1 MTEGE
6 LWTREVVGEL
16 RASGYRPG
24 AWKWFIA
31 RSLARARFARRE
43 RRRAHR
49 ETLAL
54 AALGLAAWLAL
65 ALLGRLWL
73 ALVGATWWAL
83 IVLMLDWH
91 LGMLE
96 DEAGRPL
103 ARLGV
108 PNLLSLLRAALVPAL
123 PVLAPTLLLVALLVS
138 GVADVVDGAVARA
151 FGRETRLGA
160 WLDGG
165 VDGFVLGAAALGA
178 GFDGLLPWWAV
189 ALVLARH
196 ALQWA
201 VVAAVW
207 LTIAERRE
215 RWRTVSGKLPGAVL
229 FAGLVLA
236 CLRVPGA
243 SALVAAGSIGGLA
256 TFGLTLARARRQPL
270 P

>member
-16 RASGYRPG
+16 RASGYRLR
-24 AWKWFIA
+24 AWSLFIA
-31 RSLARARFARRE
+31 RSRERASLARRDRRG
-43 RRRAHR
+43 AHR

-54 AALGLAAWLAL
+54 AVLGLAAWLVL
-65 ALLGRLWL
+65 ALLGRPWL
-73 ALVGATWWAL
+73 ALVGATWWML
-83 IVLMLDWH
+83 VVLMLDWH

-96 DEAGRPL
+96 DEAGRRS

-108 PNLLSLLRAALVPAL
+108 PNLLTLLRAALVPAL
-123 PVLAPTLLLVALLVS
+123 PVLSPALLLVALIGS
-138 GVADVVDGAVARA
+138 GIADVLDGAIARS
-151 FGRETRLGA
+151 FGEETRLGA

-178 GFDGLLPWWAV
+178 GVDGVLPWWAV
-189 ALVLARH
+189 AIVLVRH

-201 VVAAVW
+201 VVGAAW
-207 LTIAERRE
+207 LTIAELPVRR
-215 RWRTVSGKLPGAVL
+215 RPVSGKVPGALL
-229 FAGLVLA
+229 FAGLALA

-243 SALVAAGSIGGLA
+243 SALVAVGSIGGLA
-256 TFGLTLARARRQPL
+256 SFGLTLSRTRHQPL